1 MMASISSSSHAA
13 ERRFCGKLILSL
25 LFLSRF
31 VAAWLIVAKL
41 AAACS
46 LRHQRAI
53 RSKNASRFAAFPF
66 AAPFAARVYWVIT
79 TAFRP
84 GQLWRFVVFNDYA
97 SEGLL
102 VG

>member
-1 MMASISSSSHAA
+1 MASISSSSHAA

-66 AAPFAARVYWVIT
+66 AARVYWVIT